1 MKKNGTYFKI
11 GLFVIGV
18 CAVLIAGV
26 LFISADT
33 LGGES
38 FLVETYINESVQ
50 GLNVGSDVLY
60 RGVDI
65 GQVKTITLVP
75 VEYPMDIDSPEFATY
90 SRYVVV
96 IMAIDPSKFFGLDRD
111 PTVIESI
118 IRNQIK
124 EGLRFKLS
132 YQGIT
137 GIAFIEADY
146 VNPEQERPMSV
157 PWIPKRIYVPSMPSL
172 ITSFTQ
178 ALDKIFRRLNDI
190 KIEDTLAKME
200 TTLTTMDQAIKD
212 AKIGEVRES
221 FVALTS
227 EVRESNQQLGQ
238 LLKNA
243 ETIPEDFNAV
253 VTQLNKTLQQVE
265 ILLGR
270 HEPDIDVVLADLKTL
285 LQNLRNLSER
295 LKQDPAQLLLS
306 SPPKQ
311 SEVVE

>member
-11 GLFVIGV
+11 GLFVIGI

-33 LGGES
+33 LWNDTI
-38 FLVETYINESVQ
+38 LVETYIKESVQ
-50 GLNVGSDVLY
+50 GLSVGSDVLY
-60 RGVDI
+60 LGVDI
-65 GQVKTITLVP
+65 GQVKEIAIVP
-75 VEYPMDIDSPEFATY
+75 AKYPMEIDSPEFAKF
-90 SRYVVV
+90 SQYVVV
-96 IMAIDPSKFFGLDRD
+96 VMAIDPEKFFGVDRD
-111 PTVIESI
+111 PTIIKSI

-124 EGLRFKLS
+124 EGLRFRLS

-146 VNPEQERPMSV
+146 IDEEPMSV
-157 PWIPKRIYVPSMPSL
+157 PWIPKNTYVPSAPSL

-178 ALDKIFRRLNDI
+178 ALEDIFHRLENI

-212 AKIGEVRES
+212 AKIGEVREA
-221 FVALTS
+221 FVSLTD
-227 EVRESNQQLGQ
+227 EVRDSNQQLGA

-243 ETIPEDFNAV
+243 ETIPEDFNAAV
-253 VTQLNKTLQQVE
+253 MQLNETLRQVE
-265 ILLGR
+265 VLLGR

-295 LKQDPAQLLLS
+295 LKQDPAQLFLS
-306 SPPKQ
+306 SPPKH
-311 SEVVE
+311 SEVVK